1 MVGSLTNSLT
11 NGTLLA
17 FFMPREGAAL
27 WIFIL
32 GSIFIG
38 FLFLFLLT
46 QVPAKFR
53 KPIIIGVTFVS
64 GWFYF
69 LEFMI
74 PRSNET
80 MPLRRQLIAAEQ
92 AVWKAQTSLH
102 RAIAISKE
110 RGSNNPAVAERIE
123 RAQGYAGSAVPQIG
137 RAIEAVKEPLSR
149 ANTKVRDAEL
159 ARGRLGAVSNDL
171 PRDKLWSIEVADGRL
186 VRAGDKYARL
196 ERAEAGLQSALEAA
210 RDAESIL
217 AAGAEADVA
226 LAAAKLGKAD
236 SGLRLAQSATE
247 ENFLT
252 RYKEPVFQVSLVIGA
267 FALGLGVFG
276 LASMHAK
283 TVLRRRPGWLNSLA
297 FWIAMVV
304 MLLAGLIKKYG
315 VPAASGVRLSTGVYD
330 TLFYGALAALGA
342 TMFSLVAFYIVSAAY
357 RAFRMRT
364 TESALMM
371 LAAFLV
377 MLSLVPV
384 GVWLTGG
391 LPAAGFWSAF
401 RLENIGDWI
410 MKFPNTAAQR
420 GMAFGIGVGM
430 LAMAIRIWLSL
441 ERGSYFDKQV

>member
-11 NGTLLA
+11 NGGLLA
-17 FFMPREGAAL
+17 FFVPREGAAL

-53 KPIIIGVTFVS
+53 KPLIIGVTFVS

-74 PRSNET
+74 PRSRET
-80 MPLRRQLIAAEQ
+80 MPVRTQLIRAEQ
-92 AVWKAQTSLH
+92 AIWKAQTSLH

-110 RGSNNPAVAERIE
+110 RGSNNPAVAERID
-123 RAQGYAGSAVPQIG
+123 RARRYAGTAMPYIG
-137 RAIEAVKEPLSR
+137 GAAEAVKEPLSL
-149 ANTKVRDAEL
+149 ANTNVSDAEQ
-159 ARGRLGAVSNDL
+159 ARVRLGAVSNDL
-171 PRDKLWSIEVADGRL
+171 TRDKLWSIEVAEGRL
-186 VRAGDKYARL
+186 ARAGDKQARL
-196 ERAEAGLQSALEAA
+196 ERAEAGLRSALEAA
-210 RDAESIL
+210 KEVERIL
-217 AAGAEADVA
+217 AAGAGSDVA
-226 LAAAKLGKAD
+226 LAAATLSKAD

-252 RYKEPVFQVSLVIGA
+252 KYKEPVFQVSLVIGA

-304 MLLAGLIKKYG
+304 MLLAGLIKK
-315 VPAASGVRLSTGVYD
+315 SGVQAPFVQLSEGVYD
-330 TLFYGALAALGA
+330 MLFYGALAALGA
-342 TMFSLVAFYIVSAAY
+342 TMFSMVAFYIVSAAY

-371 LAAFLV
+371 VAAFLV